1 LLPTP
6 GKLVDAPRDVDIE
19 PRIARG
25 RVRDQALDAL
35 SVQLA
40 LSDHCLGAADCEVV
54 HERRSRPIRLDEGRY
69 SVQRLC

>member
-1 LLPTP
+1 MLLTP

-19 PRIARG
+19 PRVARG

-40 LSDHCLGAADCEVV
+40 LSDHCLGAPDREVV
-54 HERRSRPIRLDEGRY
+54 HERCSRSVRLDEGRH